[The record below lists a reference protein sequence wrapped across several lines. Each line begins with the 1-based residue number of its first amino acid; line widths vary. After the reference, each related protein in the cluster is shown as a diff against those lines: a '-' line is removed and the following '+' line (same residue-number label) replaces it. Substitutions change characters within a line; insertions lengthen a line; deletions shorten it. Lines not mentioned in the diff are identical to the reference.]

1 MSDQHQN
8 GEFVRNAWYP
18 AAWADEVTREPMS
31 RMLLGEPVLLY
42 RTPDGDPVALEDRC
56 CHKFLPLSK
65 GIIKGDTVVCG
76 YHGMTY
82 DPTGACVRIP
92 GQERIPENARVH
104 SYPVVEH
111 LGLVWFWA
119 GEPAEADEA
128 KLFQLPQYGA
138 PGWGVNHGPYTH
150 VAAHYQQL
158 TDNLL
163 DPAHVSFVHL
173 STLGSSDMEEIP
185 VETKQLDGCVEVN
198 RWTLDKPPVP
208 IFQQFADFKG
218 NVDRWQYYYFYPP
231 SVNVVDFGA
240 GEVGMDHSDEERD
253 RWVRIHSCHYMCPE
267 TESST
272 HYFWMQVRNFA
283 PDDEMVSKEI
293 TKQFVTA
300 FDEDREILAA
310 VQAAV
315 DAGVD
320 RPPVKLAIDN
330 GPNRSRRMVDRML
343 REEAAQPA
351 QAAE

>member
-1 MSDQHQN
+1 MSDANRN
-8 GEFVRNAWYP
+8 GAFVRNAWYP
-18 AAWADEVTREPMS
+18 AAWADEVTREPLS
-31 RMLLGEPVLLY
+31 RKLLGEPVMFY
-42 RTPDGDPVALEDRC
+42 RTEAGAPVALEDRC

-65 GIIKGDTVVCG
+65 GVIKDDCVICG

-82 DPTGACVRIP
+82 DSTGLCVRIP

-119 GEPAEADEA
+119 GEAADADPA

-138 PGWGVNHGPYTH
+138 PGWTANHGPYTH

-173 STLGSSDMEEIP
+173 STLGSSDMEDIP
-185 VETKQLDGCVEVN
+185 VETRQGDGRVEVK
-198 RWTLDKPPVP
+198 RWTLDMPPVP
-208 IFQQFADFKG
+208 IFEKFANFAG

-240 GEVGMDHSDEERD
+240 GEVGMDRSDEERD
-253 RWVRIHSCHYMCPE
+253 KWVRIHSCHYMCPE

-283 PDDEMVSKEI
+283 PDDRAVSDEI
-293 TKQFVTA
+293 TDQFVMA
-300 FDEDREILAA
+300 FDEDKEILEA
-310 VQAAV
+310 VQQAT
-315 DAGVD
+315 DAGAS
-320 RPPVKLAIDN
+320 RPSVKLAIDN